1 MATEQVNVAFND
13 NIPED
18 SDTYLHY
25 VARSGH
31 FGTKGLASHLCQVR
45 TMPRSSVMGGIT
57 LRSILM
63 NSDEIDISSYI
74 G

>member
-1 MATEQVNVAFND
+1 MDTEQVNIAFSD
-13 NIPED
+13 NILED
-18 SDTYLHY
+18 SDTYKHY

-45 TMPRSSVMGGIT
+45 RMPRSSKMGRIT